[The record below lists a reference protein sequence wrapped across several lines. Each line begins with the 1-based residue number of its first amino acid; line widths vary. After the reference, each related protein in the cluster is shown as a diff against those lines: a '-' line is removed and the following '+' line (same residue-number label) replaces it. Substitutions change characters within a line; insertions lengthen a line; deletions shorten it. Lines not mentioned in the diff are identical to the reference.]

1 MANFVIIRHKKLKS
15 VGHVGA
21 AIQHNSRG
29 MDVPNADPSR
39 SPLNEVS
46 GGGMPTLSTNLKS
59 CTITSTQKCPVIAI
73 EYLVTA
79 SPERICDP
87 TFDREGYF
95 RDAKAYLDNLLGS
108 DNLIH
113 CAIHMDESSPHM
125 QIIYTPIVDVAAST
139 RRRSV
144 IVGKNPD
151 GTQQRETREFSTE
164 AGRALRAKIFTDKTA
179 SKTLQSDFAAVV
191 GAKYGLERGIERSKA
206 RHEPIQKIYPEMMRV
221 IEEWEEKKASLEKE
235 TAALLERHEQI
246 SGAAATRK
254 LPRPVRIRAQDV
266 EPQVVAKNMFGI
278 SSYETSEQVAS
289 RITSGLASYY
299 APLHKA
305 AALQQSAEI
314 RATEL
319 SEKVKILEAELRPF
333 RPLVEGLDE
342 HGLTTVLSRAAEVA
356 ERERI
361 RTGWRAEFERRISKL
376 PNLTRMSGPVGT
388 FARMAIAALAKVANI
403 ALDVDWRALENDS
416 VRQIVE
422 DGWTQ
427 RKAGE
432 VIQEHSPGQVGR
444 DPKKM
449 AEELDAMADTKTV
462 TSKVDI
468 NESRKDVDQTPRR
481 SGPRPR

>member
-1 MANFVIIRHKKLKS
+1 
-15 VGHVGA
+15 
-21 AIQHNSRG
+21 
-29 MDVPNADPSR
+29 
-39 SPLNEVS
+39 
-46 GGGMPTLSTNLKS
+46 
-59 CTITSTQKCPVIAI
+59 
-73 EYLVTA
+73 
-79 SPERICDP
+79 
-87 TFDREGYF
+87 
-95 RDAKAYLDNLLGS
+95 
-108 DNLIH
+108 
-113 CAIHMDESSPHM
+113 
-125 QIIYTPIVDVAAST
+125 
-139 RRRSV
+139 
-144 IVGKNPD
+144 
-151 GTQQRETREFSTE
+151 
-164 AGRALRAKIFTDKTA
+164 
-179 SKTLQSDFAAVV
+179 
-191 GAKYGLERGIERSKA
+191 
-206 RHEPIQKIYPEMMRV
+206 
-221 IEEWEEKKASLEKE
+221 
-235 TAALLERHEQI
+235 
-246 SGAAATRK
+246 
-254 LPRPVRIRAQDV
+254 
-266 EPQVVAKNMFGI
+266 
-278 SSYETSEQVAS
+278 
-289 RITSGLASYY
+289 
-299 APLHKA
+299 
-305 AALQQSAEI
+305 
-314 RATEL
+314 ATEL